1 MRRSPSVLRLSQIQ
15 GLPVID
21 TRIARQAG
29 LVADVLISPV
39 DRVMQ
44 AIDVQYG
51 GGWFVQRIPAV
62 LVRTVGTHV
71 VLVDGSVDLE
81 FSPPQAKDPNWV
93 GSRAILGLD
102 VFTLEGDRIGYVA
115 DALFNTE
122 TFQVLYYELTRP
134 GWARLRRRRIYPE
147 EVVGCSEDLMLV
159 EPSRRLTQ
167 RETARD
173 DYELRAGAFEP
184 AAGGS

>member
-1 MRRSPSVLRLSQIQ
+1 MRRSPTVLRLSQIQ

-29 LVADVLISPV
+29 LVADVLLSPV

-51 GGWFVQRIPAV
+51 GGWFVQRIPAAV
-62 LVRTVGTHV
+62 VRTVGTHV

-81 FSPPQAKDPNWV
+81 FSPPHAKDPTWV
-93 GSRAILGLD
+93 GSRAILGME
-102 VFTLEGDRIGYVA
+102 VFTLEGDLVGHVA
-115 DALFNTE
+115 DAFFNTE
-122 TFQVLYYELTRP
+122 TFQVLHYELARP
-134 GWARLRRRRIYPE
+134 RWARWLRPKRVYPE
-147 EVVGCSEDLMLV
+147 QVVGCSEDLMLIQ
-159 EPSRRLTQ
+159 PARRLSESTSQEEPQ
-167 RETARD
+167 RASM
-173 DYELRAGAFEP
+173 LEP